1 MNEPP
6 SYLFFSQSIINRN
19 WVSVNQNLES
29 GLCGESM
36 QTPLQTGVDKLKI
49 LQTRF
54 AMQKILTRDFVLCFF
69 AQFAFS
75 SVFFILI
82 PTIPIYLSRLG
93 TTDAGIGVL
102 VGVLSVASLILRPLV
117 GRGLLRIPEKK
128 FMVGGTLLYALS
140 SIAYLF
146 AKPFWPLLI
155 VRVIQGIG
163 LAVFQTASFTLIT
176 RISPDTR
183 RGQSLSY
190 FYLAINIAFAL
201 GPSVGMY
208 IMNLFGFTILF
219 LTCTGL
225 SLIALVITLKMGAM
239 QAVPLEKDSSND
251 QPFITRAALTAAIMA
266 FMGSIIWGAL
276 TAFFPLYALQRG
288 VTNPGLFFAAMAL
301 TLIFGRALGGR
312 RMDLYRRE
320 QVIFPCLIAQIIAMT
335 ILVFST
341 TLPMF
346 ILVAVVWGIGTAFFY
361 PTLVAYTIDLAG
373 SSRGPAIGTYL
384 ALSDF
389 GAGMGSVIMGIVLQL
404 SNFQMMFL
412 ALVLTGL
419 INLGYFHFAVRK
431 RSEKRYANL

>member
-1 MNEPP
+1 
-6 SYLFFSQSIINRN
+6 
-19 WVSVNQNLES
+19 
-29 GLCGESM
+29 
-36 QTPLQTGVDKLKI
+36 
-49 LQTRF
+49 
-54 AMQKILTRDFVLCFF
+54 MQKIFTRDFVLCFF

-102 VGVLSVASLILRPLV
+102 VGVLSVSSLILRPLV
-117 GRGLLRIPEKK
+117 GRALLKIPEKK
-128 FMVGGTLLYALS
+128 FMVGGTVLYTFS

-155 VRVIQGIG
+155 VRVLQGIG

-176 RISPDTR
+176 RISPDAR

-201 GPSVGMY
+201 APSIGMY
-208 IMNLFGFTILF
+208 IMNLFDFTILF
-219 LTCTGL
+219 LVCTGL
-225 SLIALVITLKMGAM
+225 SLIALVITLKMGAI
-239 QAVPLEKDSSND
+239 QGVPLENDSSND
-251 QPFITRAALTAAIMA
+251 QPFITREALPAAIMA

-276 TAFFPLYALQRG
+276 TAFFPLYALQHG
-288 VTNPGLFFAAMAL
+288 VANPGLFFAAMAL
-301 TLIFGRALGGR
+301 TLIFGRTLGGR
-312 RMDLYRRE
+312 MMDLYRRE
-320 QVIFPCLIAQIIAMT
+320 KVIFPCLIAQIVAMA

-346 ILVAVVWGIGTAFFY
+346 ILVAVVWGVGTAFFY
-361 PTLVAYTIDLAG
+361 PTLVAYTVDLAG
-373 SSRGPAIGTYL
+373 SSRGPAMGTYL

-404 SNFQMMFL
+404 TNFQTMFL
-412 ALVLTGL
+412 TLVLTGL
-419 INLGYFHFAVRK
+419 INLGYFHFAVKK
-431 RSEKRYANL
+431 RSRKYAHL